1 MRLMALN
8 PRRTFLKRYGRGQMN
23 PNATSSNKGLIR
35 QPALCQWLDVTR
47 SGLAKLRVKDPSFPK
62 PIKDGDSRQAAAY
75 YVVAEVEAWLQSKI
89 AARDKAQSDHTGDAK
104 Q

>member
-1 MRLMALN
+1 MHPNTPHSSKRLL
-8 PRRTFLKRYGRGQMN
+8 
-23 PNATSSNKGLIR
+23 R

-47 SGLAKLRVKDPSFPK
+47 SGLAKLRVKDPTFPK

-75 YVVAEVEAWLQSKI
+75 YVVAEVEMWLLSKI
-89 AARDKAQSDHTGDAK
+89 AARDKAQDDNSGDAH

>member
-1 MRLMALN
+1 
-8 PRRTFLKRYGRGQMN
+8 MN
-23 PNATSSNKGLIR
+23 PNTTPSSKGLIR
-35 QPALCQWLDVTR
+35 QPTLCQWLDVTR
-47 SGLAKLRVKDPSFPK
+47 SGLAKLKAKDCSFPK

-89 AARDKAQSDHTGDAK
+89 AARDRAQTGENEDAK

>member
-1 MRLMALN
+1 MH
-8 PRRTFLKRYGRGQMN
+8 
-23 PNATSSNKGLIR
+23 PNKPHSSKGLIR

-89 AARDKAQSDHTGDAK
+89 SARDNAQGDRSGDAK

>member
-1 MRLMALN
+1 MH
-8 PRRTFLKRYGRGQMN
+8 
-23 PNATSSNKGLIR
+23 PNTPPSSKGLIR

-47 SGLAKLRVKDPSFPK
+47 SGLAKLKAKDPTFPK

-75 YVVAEVEAWLQSKI
+75 YVVSEVDAWLQAKI
-89 AARDKAQSDHTGDAK
+89 AARDKAQAGSVEGAK

>member
-1 MRLMALN
+1 MH
-8 PRRTFLKRYGRGQMN
+8 
-23 PNATSSNKGLIR
+23 PNTPHTSKVLIR

-89 AARDKAQSDHTGDAK
+89 AARDKAQGEHSGDAK

>member
-1 MRLMALN
+1 MH
-8 PRRTFLKRYGRGQMN
+8 
-23 PNATSSNKGLIR
+23 PNTPHTSKGLIR

-47 SGLAKLRVKDPSFPK
+47 SGLTKLRVKDPSFPK

-89 AARDKAQSDHTGDAK
+89 SARDKAQTGEHEDAK

>member
-1 MRLMALN
+1 MH
-8 PRRTFLKRYGRGQMN
+8 
-23 PNATSSNKGLIR
+23 PNTPPASKGLIR

-47 SGLAKLRVKDPSFPK
+47 SGLAKLRARDPSFPN

-89 AARDKAQSDHTGDAK
+89 ADRDKAQGDHSGDA
-104 Q
+104 QQ

>member
-1 MRLMALN
+1 MHPNN
-8 PRRTFLKRYGRGQMN
+8 PSL
-23 PNATSSNKGLIR
+23 SKGLIR

-89 AARDKAQSDHTGDAK
+89 AARDKTQGDHSGDVK
-104 Q
+104 K

>member
-1 MRLMALN
+1 MH
-8 PRRTFLKRYGRGQMN
+8 PTTT
-23 PNATSSNKGLIR
+23 PPSKGLIR

-47 SGLAKLRVKDPSFPK
+47 SGLAKLKAKDSSFPK

-89 AARDKAQSDHTGDAK
+89 SARDQAQAQAQGDHSGDAK